1 MGARKLLALLDIIQ
15 TPAGPGFFTFC
26 DPLIFPEILAMK
38 LYARDSHLDLSFPHV
53 MGILNVTPDSFSD
66 GGAHNT
72 LVDALTHT
80 NAMVNAGA
88 TIIDVGG
95 ESTRPGADDVSVEEE
110 LARVIPVVEA
120 IAQRF
125 EVWISVDTSKP
136 DVIRESARV
145 GAHIINDIRSLSE
158 PGALAAA
165 AETGLPVCLMHMQ
178 GEPRTMQ
185 QAPEYQDIVSEVDA
199 YFAAQIARC
208 EAAGVK
214 KENLLLDPGFGFG
227 KNLSHNYELLAH
239 LSHFHHYGMPLL
251 VGMSRKSMIGQL
263 LNVGPAQRLTGSLS
277 CAVIA
282 AMQGAQ
288 IIRAHDVKETVEAMR
303 VVEATRRAKG

>member
-1 MGARKLLALLDIIQ
+1 
-15 TPAGPGFFTFC
+15 
-26 DPLIFPEILAMK
+26 MK

-66 GGAHNT
+66 GGTHNT

-80 NAMVNAGA
+80 NEMVNAGA

-95 ESTRPGADDVSVEEE
+95 ESTRPGADEVSVEEE

-136 DVIRESARV
+136 EVIRESARV

-239 LSHFHHYGMPLL
+239 LSHFHHYGLPLL

-282 AMQGAQ
+282 ALQGAQ

>member
-1 MGARKLLALLDIIQ
+1 
-15 TPAGPGFFTFC
+15 
-26 DPLIFPEILAMK
+26 MK
-38 LYARDSHLDLSFPHV
+38 LFARDSHLDLSFPHV

-66 GGAHNT
+66 GGKHNA

-80 NAMVNAGA
+80 NEMVNAGA

-95 ESTRPGADDVSVEEE
+95 ESTRPGADEVSVEEE
-110 LARVIPVVEA
+110 LERVIPVVEA

-125 EVWISVDTSKP
+125 EVWISVDTSKAE
-136 DVIRESARV
+136 VIREAARV
-145 GAHIINDIRSLSE
+145 GAHIINDVRSLSE
-158 PGALAAA
+158 PGALDAAA
-165 AETGLPVCLMHMQ
+165 ATGLPVCLMHMQ

-185 QAPEYQDIVSEVDA
+185 QAPVYENILSEVDT
-199 YFAAQIARC
+199 YFAQQIARC
-208 EAAGVK
+208 EAAGIK
-214 KENLLLDPGFGFG
+214 KKRLILDPGFGFG

-239 LSHFHHYGMPLL
+239 LSDFHHFGLPLL

-263 LNVGPAQRLTGSLS
+263 LNVGPSQRLTGSLS

-288 IIRAHDVKETVEAMR
+288 IIRAHDVKETAEAMR

>member
-1 MGARKLLALLDIIQ
+1 
-15 TPAGPGFFTFC
+15 
-26 DPLIFPEILAMK
+26 MK
-38 LYARDSHLDLSFPHV
+38 LFARDSHLDLSFPHV

-66 GGAHNT
+66 GGKHNA

-80 NAMVNAGA
+80 NEMVNAGA

-95 ESTRPGADDVSVEEE
+95 ESTRPGADEVSVEEE
-110 LARVIPVVEA
+110 LERVIPVIDA

-125 EVWISVDTSKP
+125 EVWISVDTSKA
-136 DVIRESARV
+136 DVIREAARV
-145 GAHIINDIRSLSE
+145 GAHIINDVRSLSE
-158 PGALAAA
+158 PGALEAAA
-165 AETGLPVCLMHMQ
+165 ATGLPVCLMHMQ

-185 QAPEYQDIVSEVDA
+185 QAPVYENILSEVDT
-199 YFAAQIARC
+199 YFAQQIARC
-208 EAAGVK
+208 EAAGMK
-214 KENLLLDPGFGFG
+214 KEQLILDPGFGFG

-239 LSHFHHYGMPLL
+239 LSDFHHFGLPLL

-263 LNVGPAQRLTGSLS
+263 LNVGPSQRLTGSLS

-288 IIRAHDVKETVEAMR
+288 IIRAHDVKETAEAMR
-303 VVEATRRAKG
+303 VVEATRRAKGAS